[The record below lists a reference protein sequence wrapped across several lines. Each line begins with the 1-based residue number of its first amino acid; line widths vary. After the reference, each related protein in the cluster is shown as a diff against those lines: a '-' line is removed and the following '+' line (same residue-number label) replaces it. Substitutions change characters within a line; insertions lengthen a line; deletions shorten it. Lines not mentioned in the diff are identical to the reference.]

1 MTFLRKDFSVAA
13 TAALCA
19 VLLASC
25 ASNRWNVS
33 HPHYDQAPAAADSIA
48 VLGATESF
56 VVTRDKWFANH
67 LDIDRDSLYP
77 FMNRIIQP
85 TLLKTLSGT
94 FRSLYVLPD
103 SLFLKFPEESEKV
116 DEHVYFKGRFPV
128 QGRPF
133 RDGNGYAPPY
143 ILLIHEFIL
152 GLDQHRENYY
162 DYTQTQKEAPETRT
176 ANNLTVIMAYT
187 LWDNARQIPLYSS
200 LLEENFPLDH
210 GFSAQ
215 ELTQITETTAR
226 TMIQQI
232 RRGAAK

>member
-1 MTFLRKDFSVAA
+1 MTFLRKGFSAAA
-13 TAALCA
+13 TAVLCT

-33 HPHYDQAPAAADSIA
+33 HPHYKQAPTAADSIA
-48 VLGATESF
+48 ILGVTESF
-56 VVTRDKWFANH
+56 VITRDKWFANH
-67 LDIDRDSLYP
+67 LDISRDSLYP
-77 FMNRIIQP
+77 FMNGIIQP

-116 DEHVYFKGRFPV
+116 DEHVYFKGHFPI
-128 QGRPF
+128 QGKPF

-143 ILLIHEFIL
+143 LLLIHEFIL

-176 ANNLTVIMAYT
+176 ADNLTIIMSYT
-187 LWDNARQIPLYSS
+187 FWDNARQIPLYSS
-200 LLEENFPLDH
+200 LLEENVPLKR
-210 GFSAQ
+210 GISEQ

-232 RRGAAK
+232 REGAAK